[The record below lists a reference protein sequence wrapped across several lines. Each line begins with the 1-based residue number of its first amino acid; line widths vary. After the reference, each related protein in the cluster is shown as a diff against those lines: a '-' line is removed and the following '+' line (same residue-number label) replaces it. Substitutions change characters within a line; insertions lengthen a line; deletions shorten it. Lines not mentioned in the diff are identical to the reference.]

1 MSLRIKVVILCFSL
15 AIVLFAVVGGLSVKA
30 STPNDGPYRQLGVYS
45 EVLSRI
51 RSEYVEEPNIPN
63 VTDGALHGL
72 LESLD
77 ANSSYLD
84 PQQYKDYKAHKN
96 EGKADIGATISKRF
110 GYAAVISVLPGGP
123 ADKAGVDTGDIFEAI
138 EGKST
143 HDMSLAEIDS
153 VLTGQVGSNVTVSV
167 VRARRA
173 QPTKVVLTREIVQ
186 YPPVSTEMME
196 DGIAYFKVDAFPK
209 GKSQEIA
216 NKIKSA
222 QKSGAN
228 KIILDLRDSSDGEES
243 EGIAT
248 ANLFLNHGTI
258 TYLQGQKFPK
268 ETFNADPSKT
278 ITNLPVV
285 VLVNSGTAGPAEI
298 VAAAIMEN
306 ARGDV
311 LGDKTFG
318 VGSVQKT
325 IDLPNGAALVLS
337 VAKYYSPTG
346 KAIQDTA
353 ITPNILVA
361 DKDDDAILPDED
373 ETPNA
378 NEPLKKEKSKGP
390 DEQLQRAIQVLKGGT
405 QKAAVA
411 APGM

>member
-1 MSLRIKVVILCFSL
+1 MSLRTKVVILCFSL
-15 AIVLFAVVGGLSVKA
+15 SIVLFTVVGGLSVKA
-30 STPNDGPYRQLGVYS
+30 STPNDGAYRQLGVYS

-51 RSEYVEEPNIPN
+51 RSEYVEDPNIPH

-84 PQQYKDYKAHKN
+84 PQEFKDYKAHKN
-96 EGKADIGATISKRF
+96 AGKADIGATVSKRF
-110 GYAAVISVLPGGP
+110 GYAAVISVIPGGP
-123 ADKAGVDTGDIFEAI
+123 ADKAGMDTGDIIEAI

-143 HDMSLAEIDS
+143 REMSLAEINGD
-153 VLTGQVGSNVTVSV
+153 LTGQVGSNVTVSV

-173 QPTKVVLTREIVQ
+173 QPTKAVVTREIVQ
-186 YPPVSTEMME
+186 YPAVSTETME
-196 DGIAYFKVDAFPK
+196 DGIAYFKIDAFPK

-222 QKSGAN
+222 QKSGA
-228 KIILDLRDSSDGEES
+228 KKLILDLRDSSDGDEN

-248 ANLFLNHGTI
+248 ANLFLDHGTI

-268 ETFNADPSKT
+268 ETFNADASKAV
-278 ITNLPVV
+278 TNLPLV
-285 VLVNSGTAGPAEI
+285 VLVNRGTAGPAEI

-325 IDLPNGAALVLS
+325 IELPNGAALILS

-361 DKDDDAILPDED
+361 DKDDDTVLPDED
-373 ETPNA
+373 ETPKA
-378 NEPLKKEKSKGP
+378 NEPLKKERSKGP
-390 DEQLQRAIQVLKGGT
+390 DEQLQRAIQVLKSGT
-405 QKAAVA
+405 PKAAAA